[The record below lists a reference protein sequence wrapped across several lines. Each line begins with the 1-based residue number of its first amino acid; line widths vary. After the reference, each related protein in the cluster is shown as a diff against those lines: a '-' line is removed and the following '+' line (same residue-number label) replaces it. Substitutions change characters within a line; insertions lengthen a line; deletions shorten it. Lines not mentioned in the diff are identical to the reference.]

1 MSAVLK
7 IASPFSLTAEVNPY
21 DLEQPFVCS
30 YTYDKGEAPRIFG
43 PIDIAHPGWPACV
56 EILSCKLAGVE
67 LIDFLSSTQRER
79 LEDALMELHE

>member
-1 MSAVLK
+1 MSAVL
-7 IASPFSLTAEVNPY
+7 ISSPRALMAEVNPY
-21 DLEQPFVCS
+21 ELSQPMVCE
-30 YTYDKGEAPRIFG
+30 YTYDEGEAPRIFG
-43 PIDIAHPGWPACV
+43 PIDIAHPGWPPCV